1 MTYERKLPCG
11 TKFLRVLIF
20 AIFAVFSTIRKKKFP
35 RKKFSPQKITPLSKK
50 FGNKTMKLQSVH
62 FSLLKSPKKRIVW
75 RYPFINWLTCYTS
88 ASFSRAFD
96 CFYSNDE
103 NVIIPNRRRLPE
115 NRKNSFPVRLT
126 SFSQSQKLVPA
137 KHKKSPIG
145 KIKLPQ
151 KFSAT
156 W

>member
-11 TKFLRVLIF
+11 TKFLQVLIF
-20 AIFAVFSTIRKKKFP
+20 AIFAVFSSIRRKKFP
-35 RKKFSPQKITPLSKK
+35 RKEFSPQKITPLSKK

-62 FSLLKSPKKRIVW
+62 FLLLKSP
-75 RYPFINWLTCYTS
+75 TCYTS
-88 ASFSRAFD
+88 ASFSHAFD